1 MKNSFSFFV
10 PPPNFLNTSPFC
22 LGRMTAPDGSAAPFK
37 YSALPQI
44 PSPGGT
50 AGSLSFSVS
59 HPQVCSRPVRL
70 AVLRRVRIFRD
81 LDDDALSEL
90 DGLMTTVSTP
100 AEVLLCREGEPASSM
115 NVLAAGRAKSF
126 TVGAEGKEVI
136 HSLLA
141 PGDLFGAHA
150 LLGRTDYSSSVQ
162 ALTDTCVLRI
172 DFPSLRDLLRRFPD
186 VALRVIDELGDQ
198 LRLARESS
206 ALIASGSV
214 QARVAG
220 ALDRLCDK
228 FGTVL
233 PGELGTVELALPLS
247 RADLAGRTGATVESV
262 SRAMS
267 SMQRA
272 GIVSS
277 GRCWTTVRDRERL
290 RTLTCSRGPGRA
302 P

>member
-1 MKNSFSFFV
+1 
-10 PPPNFLNTSPFC
+10 
-22 LGRMTAPDGSAAPFK
+22 
-37 YSALPQI
+37 
-44 PSPGGT
+44 
-50 AGSLSFSVS
+50 
-59 HPQVCSRPVRL
+59 
-70 AVLRRVRIFRD
+70 
-81 LDDDALSEL
+81 
-90 DGLMTTVSTP
+90 
-100 AEVLLCREGEPASSM
+100 
-115 NVLAAGRAKSF
+115 
-126 TVGAEGKEVI
+126 
-136 HSLLA
+136 
-141 PGDLFGAHA
+141 
-150 LLGRTDYSSSVQ
+150 
-162 ALTDTCVLRI
+162 
-172 DFPSLRDLLRRFPD
+172 SLRDLLRRFPD

-247 RADLAGRTGATVESV
+247 RADLAGLTGATVESV

-302 P
+302 PCRSRPPPPARGSQFPPTTMQPIPKMTRPPNIASVSSALSSSRGAASSSCSSGSAECDPVVAFSVGDEDVLFM